1 MPLSLPFSI
10 LLKMD
15 DDIDMD
21 ELECMLAN
29 LIYQGLVK
37 GYITFAFE
45 QRVLVMHKEI
55 EKAFPNL
62 N

>member
-37 GYITFAFE
+37 GYITSAFE
-45 QRVLVMHKEI
+45 QRVLVMHREI
-55 EKAFPNL
+55 EKAFPDL